1 MPPTRPSVGAS
12 HDRHA
17 GVRCA
22 ATTSSIPRVRI
33 RLLSIALRN
42 GSYVRAPTGIALVGL
57 GSPRSSGVV
66 QSDDG
71 GNEASE
77 VGRRRAHAG
86 VVRRCRGG
94 AVYMTLST
102 DDTPRL
108 ANGAERIVYQL
119 LREQL
124 RRNDRVIA
132 GQRVTDHLKDHEID
146 FVVAIEGAGIVCLE
160 VKGGDLWHDGDS
172 WWQWRGGRER
182 KIDPVRQARDACYA
196 LRDFVESDARWSQ
209 GRLRWDHA
217 VVLPHAEVGQ
227 DFGLPECPRWKVID
241 RNDLPALVEKLR
253 HVLLR
258 QEIDRPLLTGRGITQ
273 LATAL
278 SGRGLPQRSVVARAL
293 ANQDSADALTEHQAV
308 ILDAIQ
314 QLNRVEIRGGA
325 GSGKTFLAVEQA
337 RRLSVRGQ
345 RVALLCYS
353 HGLASYLERITA
365 NWRRRHQLA
374 YVGEFHALGVRW
386 GAPEGPDESLRTEET
401 VQFWEHDLP
410 LQMADL
416 AAQLDPGHRFDS
428 IVVDEAQD
436 FADEWWDPLL
446 AALKDDET
454 GGLYVFTDE
463 GQRVFSRHGSPPV
476 PLVPLVLDHN
486 LRNTR
491 QIANAFQPLVDH
503 PMRFLGGEGPAVKFI
518 ACSQHDAMNAGDDE
532 VELLLEQG
540 WRPEDVA
547 LLTTGTRHPRTDRA
561 PGCRQRRLL
570 GQLLGCR
577 PGFLWPCPRLQG
589 ARTPRSRARRQR
601 AVCVRTLPRTPLRRP
616 VP

>member
-1 MPPTRPSVGAS
+1 
-12 HDRHA
+12 
-17 GVRCA
+17 
-22 ATTSSIPRVRI
+22 
-33 RLLSIALRN
+33 
-42 GSYVRAPTGIALVGL
+42 
-57 GSPRSSGVV
+57 
-66 QSDDG
+66 
-71 GNEASE
+71 
-77 VGRRRAHAG
+77 
-86 VVRRCRGG
+86 
-94 AVYMTLST
+94 MTLSS

-108 ANGAERIVYQL
+108 ANDAERIVYQA

-124 RRNDRVIA
+124 PPNDRVIA

-160 VKGGDLWHDGDS
+160 VKGGDVWYDGDS
-172 WWQWRGGRER
+172 WWQWRGGREH

-196 LRDFVESDARWSQ
+196 LRDFVENDARWSQ

-217 VVLPHAEVGQ
+217 VVLPHAEVGE

-241 RNDLPALVEKLR
+241 RNDLPALVDKLR

-258 QEIDRPLLTGRGITQ
+258 QEIDRPLLTDRGITQ

-345 RVALLCYS
+345 RVALVCYS
-353 HGLASYLERITA
+353 HGLASYLKRVTA
-365 NWRRRHQLA
+365 NWSRRQQPA
-374 YVGEFHALGVRW
+374 YVGEFHDLGRRW
-386 GAPEGPDESLRTEET
+386 GAPEGPDESLRSEQT

-410 LQMADL
+410 LQMTEL
-416 AAQLDPGHRFDS
+416 AAQLTPGHRFDA

-436 FADEWWDPLL
+436 FADAWWDPLL
-446 AALKDDET
+446 AALTDEEA
-454 GGLYVFTDE
+454 GGIYLFTDE

-491 QIANAFQPLVDH
+491 QIANAFQPLVDL
-503 PMRFLGGEGPAVKFI
+503 PMRFLGGEGPAVRFV
-518 ACSQHDAMNAGDDE
+518 ACSRQDALEAGDDE
-532 VELLLEQG
+532 VERLLAEG

-547 LLTTGTRHPRTDRA
+547 LLTTGTRHPEQKERQAAGNAAYWDSFWDAEQVFYGHVLGFKGLERRA
-561 PGCRQRRLL
+561 VVLVVNEESAFERSRERLYVGL
-570 GQLLGCR
+570 
-577 PGFLWPCPRLQG
+577 
-589 ARTPRSRARRQR
+589 SRARDELV
-601 AVCVRTLPRTPLRRP
+601 VCGDPDFIREVGGPDLAHRLNLAPA
-616 VP
+616 